1 LKSKIAFE
9 SKQTEE
15 VMAEKKSE
23 FVVTDRR
30 RFGTEGEPRPDA
42 QVVEEDK
49 PVAPPKANQAGPA
62 PANTFASAKPPAAVP
77 PAQQAGQTAQSIAGE
92 ASAEQE
98 EEMAAPPTAEE
109 QREQDE
115 AYKASGK
122 KIDEMISAAG
132 KAQGGPME
140 MTFERVIESFY
151 MSALIQ
157 MGAIRQDNEPPRV
170 DIIGARQTIDSLN
183 VLQEK
188 TKGNLTDREKTL
200 LQNVLFELRM
210 AFIEITNAVAA
221 SATRPG
227 AVPPGAM
234 PPGGAPPVD
243 KK

>member
-1 LKSKIAFE
+1 
-9 SKQTEE
+9 
-15 VMAEKKSE
+15 MAEKKAE

-42 QVVEEDK
+42 QVAEEEK
-49 PVAPPKANQAGPA
+49 PP
-62 PANTFASAKPPAAVP
+62 KPPAAQATP
-77 PAQQAGQTAQSIAGE
+77 PAKPAPPAPAQPSQSAQTQVQPGAPAT
-92 ASAEQE
+92 EQE
-98 EEMAAPPTAEE
+98 EEMSPPPTAEE
-109 QREQDE
+109 EHAQSE

-122 KIDEMISAAG
+122 KIDDMISAAG
-132 KAQGGPME
+132 KAPQGGPME
-140 MTFERVIESFY
+140 MNFERVIESFY

-157 MGAIRQDNEPPRV
+157 MGAIRQDNDPPRV
-170 DIIGARQTIDSLN
+170 DIIGARQTIDSLA

-210 AFIEITNAVAA
+210 AFIEITNAVAT
-221 SATRPG
+221 SATKPG

-234 PPGGAPPVD
+234 PPLD

>member
-1 LKSKIAFE
+1 
-9 SKQTEE
+9 
-15 VMAEKKSE
+15 MAEKKAE

-30 RFGTEGEPRPDA
+30 RFGTEGDPRPDA
-42 QVVEEDK
+42 QVAEEEK
-49 PVAPPKANQAGPA
+49 PAAPPSVNQTVHA
-62 PANTFASAKPPAAVP
+62 PANTSAPAKPPAAP
-77 PAQQAGQTAQSIAGE
+77 PQAQQAGLPLAGE
-92 ASAEQE
+92 ASAASEHE

-132 KAQGGPME
+132 KAPQSGPLE
-140 MTFERVIESFY
+140 MNFERVIESFY

-170 DIIGARQTIDSLN
+170 DIIGARQTIDSLTI
-183 VLQEK
+183 LQEK

-210 AFIEITNAVAA
+210 AFVEITNAVAA

-234 PPGGAPPVD
+234 PPGAAPPGV

>member
-1 LKSKIAFE
+1 
-9 SKQTEE
+9 
-15 VMAEKKSE
+15 MAEKKAE

-42 QVVEEDK
+42 QVAEEEK
-49 PVAPPKANQAGPA
+49 PV
-62 PANTFASAKPPAAVP
+62 TPPAAAPAP
-77 PAQQAGQTAQSIAGE
+77 PLAAKQPAPSPSAAQPSQGAQTQVQPG
-92 ASAEQE
+92 SAETEQE
-98 EEMAAPPTAEE
+98 EEMSPPPTAEE
-109 QREQDE
+109 QHQQSE
-115 AYKASGK
+115 AYKESGK
-122 KIDEMISAAG
+122 KIDDMIAAAG
-132 KAQGGPME
+132 KAPQGGPLE
-140 MTFERVIESFY
+140 MNFERVIESFY

-170 DIIGARQTIDSLN
+170 DIIGARQTIDSLT

-221 SATRPG
+221 SATKPG

-234 PPGGAPPVD
+234 PPGAAPPGD

>member
-1 LKSKIAFE
+1 
-9 SKQTEE
+9 
-15 VMAEKKSE
+15 MAEKKAE

-42 QVVEEDK
+42 QVAEEEK
-49 PVAPPKANQAGPA
+49 PAA
-62 PANTFASAKPPAAVP
+62 PPAAQVP
-77 PAQQAGQTAQSIAGE
+77 PPPAKATVPPPAAPASQGAQTQVQPGSPE
-92 ASAEQE
+92 AEHE
-98 EEMAAPPTAEE
+98 EEMPAPPTAEE
-109 QREQDE
+109 QHEQDE

-122 KIDEMISAAG
+122 KIDEMISASG
-132 KAQGGPME
+132 KAQGGPLE

-170 DIIGARQTIDSLN
+170 DIIGARQTIDSLA

-188 TKGNLTDREKTL
+188 TRGNLTDREKTL

-227 AVPPGAM
+227 AAPPGAM
-234 PPGGAPPVD
+234 PPGGTPPLD